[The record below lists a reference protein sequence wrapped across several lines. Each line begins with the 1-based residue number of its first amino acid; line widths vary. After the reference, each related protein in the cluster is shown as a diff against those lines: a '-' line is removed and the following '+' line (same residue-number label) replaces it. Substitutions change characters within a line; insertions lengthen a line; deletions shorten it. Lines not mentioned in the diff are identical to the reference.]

1 MRLEIGTWA
10 VYDTQVMPVLQQLW
24 IPIMYYKVNL
34 QILLIYT
41 YMSWQRTFYQGVSPC
56 KIIIDNNKKITTKTK
71 LVL

>member
-10 VYDTQVMPVLQQLW
+10 VYDTMN
-24 IPIMYYKVNL
+24 IMYYKVNL